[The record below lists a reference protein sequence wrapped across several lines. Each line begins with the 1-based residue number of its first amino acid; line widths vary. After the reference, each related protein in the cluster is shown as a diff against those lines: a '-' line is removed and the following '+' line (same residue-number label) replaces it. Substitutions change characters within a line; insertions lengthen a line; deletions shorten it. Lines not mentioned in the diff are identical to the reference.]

1 MIIVVRGRLV
11 RVRAK
16 ATPVRSYR
24 DDPLIVMRHMLADRW
39 FAKYRKAFN
48 SLVDIPRAVLKARG
62 KKSPGGKD
70 ITTEEYAK
78 IGKEIVEFIEHSAPL
93 FKKVR

>member
-1 MIIVVRGRLV
+1 MNWETILAIITHPVVI
-11 RVRAK
+11 A
-16 ATPVRSYR
+16 
-24 DDPLIVMRHMLADRW
+24 IVTGVAGIAITG